1 MDFGKKGSRGIDQAG
16 YSVHNCSDQKASG
29 VTGKSECEEIDYDT
43 ILELEVDKK
52 YRDAVDSLNTCNDGT
67 KKDCNNVPLNGYD
80 CNKTTCGFFKNGVC
94 QNCIDRDKDGDVDYY
109 DCEGSDDACQDQRCN
124 DEFCLIDEKWNYIS
138 QV

>member
-1 MDFGKKGSRGIDQAG
+1 MLIKKT
-16 YSVHNCSDQKASG
+16 SG

-67 KKDCNNVPLNGYD
+67 KKDCNNVPVNGYD

-109 DCEGSDDACQDQRCN
+109 DCEGSDDACQDQRC
-124 DEFCLIDEKWNYIS
+124 
-138 QV
+138 